1 MKHMTTIE
9 FITTGRRHRRRRWIL
24 VTSLL
29 TVLAVVLCCAMLILG
44 NTIYPVKDVLRA
56 LSGEQ
61 IKGVSFAVSTI
72 RLPRML
78 AGLFAGFAFGIA
90 GYTFQTMLRNPL
102 ANPNVIGITSG
113 SSAAAVFCITVLH
126 SSGAFISFASVIAGL
141 VTVLLIY
148 LLSRG
153 SSFAI
158 GRLILIGIGIQAMLD
173 AFISYLLLVSSE
185 QNVPAAMRWL
195 AGSLNGSQ
203 MNELPPLVIA
213 VLVLSPVIVVLGKH
227 LSILELGEQA
237 ASSLG
242 VSTDRTRIGLI
253 VSSVCMIAIATAT
266 TGPIAFVSFLSG
278 PIAKRLVGIGFS
290 GIIPAGLVGINLVLA
305 ADLIGQ
311 FAFTTRFPVG
321 VITGLLGAPY
331 LIYLLIR
338 MNRKGEL

>member
-1 MKHMTTIE
+1 MTNQSIT
-9 FITTGRRHRRRRWIL
+9 FIMEGRQQRRRRWIL

-29 TVLAVVLCCAMLILG
+29 AVLACILCCAMLLLG
-44 NTIYPVKDVLRA
+44 NTIYPVKDVIRA
-56 LSGEQ
+56 LSGESL
-61 IKGVSFAVSTI
+61 KGVSFAVNTI

-78 AGLFAGFAFGIA
+78 AGLFAGFAFGVA

-126 SSGAFISFASVIAGL
+126 SSGAVVSFASVIAGL
-141 VTVLLIY
+141 ATVLIIY
-148 LLSRG
+148 VLSRG
-153 SSFAI
+153 KTFSI

-173 AFISYLLLVSSE
+173 ALISYLLLVSSE
-185 QNVPAAMRWL
+185 QNVPAALRWL

-203 MNELPPLVIA
+203 MNQLPPLVIT
-213 VLVLSPVIVVLGKH
+213 VIICAPIIMVLGKH
-227 LSILELGEQA
+227 LSILELGEQT

-242 VSTDRTRIGLI
+242 VNTDRTRIGLI

-278 PIAKRLVGIGFS
+278 PITKRLVGVGFS
-290 GIIPAGLVGINLVLA
+290 GVIPAGLVGVNLVLA

-311 FAFTTRFPVG
+311 FAFEYRFPVG
-321 VITGLLGAPY
+321 IITGLLGAPY
-331 LIYLLIR
+331 LIFLLIR